1 MDFHTTSDSYLRT
14 KFEDSDDYDKEEK
27 DVCLRISE
35 LIDLRIELEE
45 LLSKGQYSHHIGS
58 WWIESIPNEL
68 RNIEEDLL
76 RLGW

>member
-14 KFEDSDDYDKEEK
+14 HFEVSDDEEEN
-27 DVCLRISE
+27 DVCLQISE

-45 LLSKGQYSHHIGS
+45 LLSKAQYSHHIGS

-68 RNIEEDLL
+68 RNIEKDLQ

>member
-14 KFEDSDDYDKEEK
+14 HFEVSDDEEEK
-27 DVCLRISE
+27 DVYLQISE

-58 WWIESIPNEL
+58 LWIESIRNEL
-68 RNIEEDLL
+68 TNIEENLQ